1 MNAKILLSF
10 AAIYIIWGST
20 FTAIKYGLD
29 SFPPFMLAGM
39 RFMLA
44 GMVFFML
51 SKWNEIKS
59 MTKADIL
66 SEFRI
71 GLLLTL
77 GNAGVC
83 WSEQYISSGVAAL
96 IVGALPVMFMI
107 FNWVSFEKKTPH
119 VSAILAFAV
128 GISGIT
134 LISLDSSSASDWK
147 VVGVLLIANCAWV
160 AGSLLFR
167 NSKSTLTYYP
177 RASMQTFLGGL
188 TWFIFSFVIGERT
201 VDFEAIKMEGIFSVF
216 YLAFAGTLLA
226 YTAYSFL
233 LKNVRTEVTSTYAL
247 INPLIALFF
256 GVLFFNEPF
265 SIKTAISTALI
276 LMSVVLV
283 LYGDKL
289 FKQRPVKVVIK
300 NNGIDLKKVG

>member
-20 FTAIKYGLD
+20 FTAIKWGLD

-44 GMVFFML
+44 GMVFFL
-51 SKWNEIKS
+51 LAKKSEIKN
-59 MTKADIL
+59 MTRADIFN
-66 SEFRI
+66 EFRI
-71 GLLLTL
+71 GILLTL

-83 WSEQYISSGVAAL
+83 WAEQYISSGVAAL

-107 FNWVSFEKKTPH
+107 FNWVSFEKKTPNI
-119 VSAILAFAV
+119 SALLAFVV
-128 GISGIT
+128 GMSGIT
-134 LISLDSSSASDWK
+134 LISLDKSSASDWK
-147 VVGVLLIANCAWV
+147 VVAALLIANCAWV
-160 AGSLLFR
+160 TGSLLFR
-167 NSKSTLTYYP
+167 NSKSTLSYYP

-188 TWFIFSFVIGERT
+188 TWFIFSFVIGERA
-201 VDFEAIKMEGIFSVF
+201 VSFESIRMEGIMSVL

-233 LKNVRTEVTSTYAL
+233 LKNVRTEITSTYAL
-247 INPLIALFF
+247 INPLLALLF
-256 GVLFFNEPF
+256 GVLFLNEPF
-265 SIKTAISTALI
+265 SLKTAVSTVLI
-276 LMSVVLV
+276 LMSVLLV

-289 FKQRPVKVVIK
+289 FKPQPVKVLS
-300 NNGIDLKKVG
+300 NEPAIDLKECG

>member
-1 MNAKILLSF
+1 MNFKILISF

-20 FTAIKYGLD
+20 FTAIKWGLD

-44 GMVFFML
+44 GLFFLFMA
-51 SKWNEIKS
+51 KWNEIKS
-59 MTKADIL
+59 MTRSDIL
-66 SEFRI
+66 KEFRVGI
-71 GLLLTL
+71 LLTL

-119 VSAILAFAV
+119 ISAVFAFIV
-128 GISGIT
+128 GMTGIT

-147 VVGVLLIANCAWV
+147 VVLALLLANCAWV
-160 AGSLLFR
+160 TGSLLFR
-167 NSKSTLTYYP
+167 TSKSTISYYP
-177 RASMQTFLGGL
+177 RATMQTFLGGL
-188 TWFIFSFVIGERT
+188 TLFSFSFLIGERA
-201 VDFEAIKMEGIFSVF
+201 VDFSTIKMSGIISVF
-216 YLAFAGTLLA
+216 YLAIAGTVLA

-233 LKNVRTEVTSTYAL
+233 LRNVGTEITSTYAL
-247 INPLIALFF
+247 INPLLALLF
-256 GVLFFNEPF
+256 GVLFLNEPLT
-265 SIKTAISTALI
+265 IKVAISTTLI
-276 LMSVVLV
+276 LASVLIV

-289 FKQRPVKVVIK
+289 IKQPVRVKVK
-300 NNGIDLKKVG
+300 NDAIDLKKVG